1 MQYVKI
7 LIVVSLSFGNL
18 YSAIAIIT
26 YIEGFN
32 DQTVRVMY
40 YNNKLV
46 INYFSLV
53 LREMFK
59 FSYASYL

>member
-46 INYFSLV
+46 INYFSFV